1 MEPFPEGMGTIMFGE
16 MAQSHI
22 FLLRF
27 TQCGVCPI
35 GLWLLACLGR
45 KKTSEPFIVLA
56 GVFLSA
62 VLMCRHGLFLGR
74 RETFLGSSA
83 GLLHTGGL
91 CRQFHTQPKLLQSL
105 FR

>member
-1 MEPFPEGMGTIMFGE
+1 MFGE

-83 GLLHTGGL
+83 GLLHT
-91 CRQFHTQPKLLQSL
+91 RWAMPAVSHSTQITTKSVQVKSA
-105 FR
+105 FC